1 MKFVNDLIDSVPM
14 ALSVR
19 GIDGRYTLVN
29 RKWEQ
34 YYGIT
39 RQRAVGAVAREVL
52 GITQEESAPR
62 EALDRA
68 ALERGPD
75 NPLET
80 PDFRY
85 RGRRYA
91 SRRTAMTDA
100 RGRPSGVVVATV
112 DVTEQRA
119 IEEALATEQ
128 RRLALVVRA
137 AKAGIVDWDGTTRTA
152 YYSSR
157 LKELL
162 GYPGD
167 ADTSGWPDYFDMV
180 HPDDT
185 ARVHAAFRAHVLARD
200 GREFHEAIEYRL
212 RRADGSYVWV
222 QGMGVSVRDEKGFA
236 TRFIASITDITER
249 RAQEEALRES
259 VRLREEV
266 DRISRHDLKTP
277 LNTVIAVSRLL
288 REERTPSAEDAE
300 LLSMVER
307 AGYRLLNMVNLSL
320 DLFKMEQE
328 TYSLHAQNIDL
339 VRVVDTVVADL
350 ERHAAS
356 KDVTVRVEGG
366 AGALALG
373 EELLCYSIL
382 ANLLKNAVE
391 ASPDGGIVTVSMDA
405 GAHVRVS
412 IHNRGAVDPKL
423 RARFFE
429 KYATARKSDGTGL
442 GTYSARLMA
451 RVQHGELTMET
462 SEREGTTLTLLLP
475 RAPDAAAAIA
485 PSTSVDQAADLPD
498 HELPPMRVLVV
509 DDDEYNR
516 LVLRRYLASP
526 TLTVD
531 TAVNGREAVAMA
543 GASPPDLIVM
553 DLDMPVMDGFEAATT
568 LRREASGR
576 PGPVLIAL
584 SSHDDDDTRRR
595 ARAAGFDAYLT
606 KPIVRA
612 TLRRALAESVR
623 SGGVLPPARAAAD
636 GGEAGPAGP
645 EDPIVIDPDLI
656 DSVST
661 FFASRREAVDAL
673 ARAIDAGARN
683 DLRRLAHRL
692 VGSFSLYGFRWAAE
706 QCRRI
711 EQGAAGD
718 AVDGLPALVDALRRH
733 LETVEVSCGGKT
745 LPQRQS

>member
-1 MKFVNDLIDSVPM
+1 MLRPRRLLARLARAFRRADRTKFVNDLIDSVPL

-52 GITQEESAPR
+52 GITPEEAAPR

-100 RGRPSGVVVATV
+100 RGRPIGVVVATV

-119 IEEALATEQ
+119 VEEALATEQ
-128 RRLALVVRA
+128 RRLGLVVRA

-180 HPDDT
+180 HPDDKT
-185 ARVHAAFRAHVLARD
+185 RVHGAFRAHVLARD
-200 GREFHEAIEYRL
+200 GREFHEPIEYRL

-222 QGMGVSVRDEKGFA
+222 QGMGVSVRDEQGFA

-328 TYSLHAQNIDL
+328 TYTLHPQTIDL
-339 VRVVDTVVADL
+339 ARVVDSVVADL

-391 ASPDGGIVTVSMDA
+391 ASPDGGVVTVSMDDGAQVRRHGPRHLLGAADGPRAARRARHGNVRSRGDHVDAAVAARA
-405 GAHVRVS
+405 GYRHRDRCVDERRPGRRRHAGSRA
-412 IHNRGAVDPKL
+412 AVDARADLQPPRPAPL
-423 RARFFE
+423 PRESGAARGHRGQRPRGPGGGEREPARRHRHGPRHAGHGWLRGRGDAAPRGERTTGTGVDRAVVPRRRRHAAARARGRVRRVPDE
-429 KYATARKSDGTGL
+429 ADRARDAPTRAG
-442 GTYSARLMA
+442 
-451 RVQHGELTMET
+451 GE
-462 SEREGTTLTLLLP
+462 P
-475 RAPDAAAAIA
+475 AI
-485 PSTSVDQAADLPD
+485 
-498 HELPPMRVLVV
+498 
-509 DDDEYNR
+509 
-516 LVLRRYLASP
+516 
-526 TLTVD
+526 
-531 TAVNGREAVAMA
+531 G
-543 GASPPDLIVM
+543 
-553 DLDMPVMDGFEAATT
+553 
-568 LRREASGR
+568 
-576 PGPVLIAL
+576 
-584 SSHDDDDTRRR
+584 RRR
-595 ARAAGFDAYLT
+595 A
-606 KPIVRA
+606 A
-612 TLRRALAESVR
+612 TDR
-623 SGGVLPPARAAAD
+623 
-636 GGEAGPAGP
+636 
-645 EDPIVIDPDLI
+645 
-656 DSVST
+656 
-661 FFASRREAVDAL
+661 
-673 ARAIDAGARN
+673 
-683 DLRRLAHRL
+683 HR
-692 VGSFSLYGFRWAAE
+692 
-706 QCRRI
+706 
-711 EQGAAGD
+711 
-718 AVDGLPALVDALRRH
+718 
-733 LETVEVSCGGKT
+733 
-745 LPQRQS
+745 